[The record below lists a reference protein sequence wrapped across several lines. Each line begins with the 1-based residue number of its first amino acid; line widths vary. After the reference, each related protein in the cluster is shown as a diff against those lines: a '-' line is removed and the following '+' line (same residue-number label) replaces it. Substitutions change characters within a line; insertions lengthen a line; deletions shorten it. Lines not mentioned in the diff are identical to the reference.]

1 MAGQCIILM
10 GVSGTGKS
18 TVGQALA
25 HALGAKFIDGD
36 DLHPRNN
43 IVKMA
48 TSQPLNDEDRQPWLT
63 RIADVIFSLEQKN
76 ESGVL
81 VCSALKKR
89 YRDRLREG
97 NAKLRFLWLTGD
109 YDCILQRMRQR
120 KGHFMPEALLRCSGR
135 RYYPRRRQYCRSL
148 INVTSFATTAEDP
161 GMIIDTLTAAA
172 ENELYPP
179 VIRQALQAVLQQ
191 QPHALPP
198 GKYTV
203 ESDNVFFTVVEGHTR
218 PLSEQRPEYHRQYLD
233 IHIVLKGEEIIGA
246 GNKGLPVVEDGHF
259 NTTQDIGF
267 CQAIDSETLIH
278 LYPEELAI
286 LFPGELHRPMAC
298 LEQGAALRKIVVKID
313 RALL

>member
-120 KGHFMPEALLRCSGR
+120 KGILCQK
-135 RYYPRRRQYCRSL
+135 RYCVASLPPWRRQ
-148 INVTSFATTAEDP
+148 T
-161 GMIIDTLTAAA
+161 
-172 ENELYPP
+172 P
-179 VIRQALQAVLQQ
+179 VKAMFWPSI
-191 QPHALPP
+191 LPP
-198 GKYTV
+198 TSPV
-203 ESDNVFFTVVEGHTR
+203 
-218 PLSEQRPEYHRQYLD
+218 LSLTH
-233 IHIVLKGEEIIGA
+233 
-246 GNKGLPVVEDGHF
+246 
-259 NTTQDIGF
+259 
-267 CQAIDSETLIH
+267 
-278 LYPEELAI
+278 
-286 LFPGELHRPMAC
+286 
-298 LEQGAALRKIVVKID
+298 
-313 RALL
+313 